1 MANIRR
7 TARGDKVDMDML
19 RLANEKTIAVGNAR
33 TNARGD
39 QLGPGG
45 KVVKTRAQV
54 MAEYHKLNA
63 PVPDNTPP
71 VSSTK
76 ALKKQVLTPEH
87 NSEPVKTAPIA
98 SAVDDAAEVMA
109 TTEPVAEVPTATTE
123 SKPRGSFAESVKEA
137 TDVKQELMDPPS
149 KKTSDGISRI

>member
-1 MANIRR
+1 MANIKR

-54 MAEYHKLNA
+54 MAEYHQLNS
-63 PVPDNTPP
+63 PTPDNTPP

-76 ALKKQVLTPEH
+76 ALKKQVLTPQH
-87 NSEPVKTAPIA
+87 NAEPVESAPIA

-109 TTEPVAEVPTATTE
+109 TTEPVAEVPTE

-149 KKTSDGISRI
+149 KKAKSDGISRI

>member
-7 TARGDKVDMDML
+7 TARGDKVDIDMIA
-19 RLANEKTIAVGNAR
+19 LANEKTIAVGNAK

-45 KVVKTRAQV
+45 KVVKTRAQL

-71 VSSTK
+71 VSSAK
-76 ALKKQVLTPEH
+76 ALKKQLLTPEH
-87 NSEPVKTAPIA
+87 NVEPAPVA

-109 TTEPVAEVPTATTE
+109 TTEPVAEVPTET
-123 SKPRGSFAESVKEA
+123 KPRGSFAESVKDA